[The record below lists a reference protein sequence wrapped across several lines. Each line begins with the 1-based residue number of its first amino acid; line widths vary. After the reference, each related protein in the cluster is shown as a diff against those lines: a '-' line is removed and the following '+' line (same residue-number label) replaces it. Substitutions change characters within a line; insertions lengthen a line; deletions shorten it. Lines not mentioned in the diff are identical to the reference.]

1 MRTLGSLLWIG
12 LAVALTLPWLGLR
25 LQGAHPE
32 PLLMALLAGLAIVGA
47 AFLLSWASEVAQLE
61 VSQALAVAVLSLIAI
76 LPEYSVDIYFA
87 WRAGQDPAYAHYA
100 VANMTGAN
108 RLLIGLG
115 WSAIVVLFWLKTRQ
129 PAIYLHRDE
138 GIELG
143 VMALATL
150 YAFWL
155 PLKAHIS
162 LLDAVVLIALFAVY
176 VRATAQ
182 ACRAVL
188 EKCGL
193 EPSQFFRAALYS
205 PDLRSVADVA
215 RQAGLDR
222 SQLQDP
228 LLMTVGNAGAAHA
241 LLVLAAA
248 LDQAQEGQ
256 RLLLANYG
264 DGADAL
270 VLELE
275 GPLPRPQGRRSV
287 AQYLASKRDLPGYG
301 AFAAMR
307 NLADRPEPRVHSS
320 PVTYWRD
327 VAVELRWHGA
337 RCLACGVVQYPIPR
351 VCRECNA
358 RDNFQE
364 VKLSRRGTVFTYTLD
379 HLYANEYLD
388 TPIPRAVIDLEG
400 GGRVFLEVTDCDPQE
415 VRWGMTLE
423 TTFRRLH
430 EGAEFHNYY
439 WRARPV
445 RE

>member
-12 LAVALTLPWLGLR
+12 LAVALTLPWLVLR

-32 PLLMALLAGLAIVGA
+32 PLLMALLAGLTIVGA

-138 GIELG
+138 GIELS

-182 ACRAVL
+182 QPPEEPELVGPARLIGALPRTPRRLVTLGLFVYAAAAILASAEPFAEGLVASGKHLGIDEFLLVQWIAPLASEMPEFVVITLFALRGHPTLALRALLSSKVNQWTLLVGMLPLAYTVGGGGLHPLPMDHRQAEEVFLTAAQSLYGVVL
-188 EKCGL
+188 LAGRSFSL
-193 EPSQFFRAALYS
+193 PAALS
-205 PDLRSVADVA
+205 LFGLFGLQFLWPDLRLPVAWLYL
-215 RQAGLDR
+215 GLA
-222 SQLQDP
+222 L
-228 LLMTVGNAGAAHA
+228 G
-241 LLVLAAA
+241 LLVI
-248 LDQAQEGQ
+248 
-256 RLLLANYG
+256 
-264 DGADAL
+264 DAK
-270 VLELE
+270 
-275 GPLPRPQGRRSV
+275 RRSG
-287 AQYLASKRDLPGYG
+287 LLSLP
-301 AFAAMR
+301 AF
-307 NLADRPEPRVHSS
+307 LLKP
-320 PVTYWRD
+320 PV
-327 VAVELRWHGA
+327 
-337 RCLACGVVQYPIPR
+337 
-351 VCRECNA
+351 N
-358 RDNFQE
+358 
-364 VKLSRRGTVFTYTLD
+364 
-379 HLYANEYLD
+379 
-388 TPIPRAVIDLEG
+388 
-400 GGRVFLEVTDCDPQE
+400 
-415 VRWGMTLE
+415 VR
-423 TTFRRLH
+423 
-430 EGAEFHNYY
+430 
-439 WRARPV
+439 
-445 RE
+445 